1 MSGSVIVD
9 GLAPDTYNLMLR
21 LALNCAVQGENPRVV
36 TVKGG
41 DTPAVAFTVTCKL
54 ATGTLRVTTV
64 TTGVDL
70 DENGYVLRVDGFSV
84 TGASV
89 QQIWHADANGT
100 ATLSRIPAIGSTYLT
115 LYGLAVNCNP
125 DDVTRRPVAISGG
138 DTAAFTFT
146 LTCTPAT
153 DSVAYV
159 TASSGVRRIV
169 IASATGGGPR
179 RLTSDFGSDEDP
191 AWSPDGRR
199 MAFTAD
205 RDGNREIYVIDADG
219 SNSTRLTAEL
229 WADYAPAWSPDGR
242 IAFASDR
249 NGRAA
254 GIMDVYVM
262 NADGSNP
269 ARLTT
274 SGGGEPAWSR
284 DGRLAY
290 AAANCDDFAC
300 QPSIV
305 VRSVSGADA
314 TVVFGPGN
322 RPSWSPDG
330 RKIAYDALT
339 CDFYF
344 YQCVPGGV
352 RVGRLDSTD
361 VIPLAAAMQPAWR
374 P

>member
-1 MSGSVIVD
+1 
-9 GLAPDTYNLMLR
+9 
-21 LALNCAVQGENPRVV
+21 
-36 TVKGG
+36 
-41 DTPAVAFTVTCKL
+41 
-54 ATGTLRVTTV
+54 
-64 TTGVDL
+64 
-70 DENGYVLRVDGFSV
+70 
-84 TGASV
+84 
-89 QQIWHADANGT
+89 
-100 ATLSRIPAIGSTYLT
+100 
-115 LYGLAVNCNP
+115 
-125 DDVTRRPVAISGG
+125 
-138 DTAAFTFT
+138 
-146 LTCTPAT
+146 
-153 DSVAYV
+153 
-159 TASSGVRRIV
+159 
-169 IASATGGGPR
+169 
-179 RLTSDFGSDEDP
+179 
-191 AWSPDGRR
+191 